1 MVLKYFNHYQFFP
14 LQEEAGYERNTSRE
28 SCLLLEKMQMRR
40 WEGCCTSSITYPDIA
55 GLTAYGIPQPT
66 PLLMP
71 TAVDLDSLPTTPIM
85 YDCLIGIPMLTNA
98 PLTMYRGAAAM
109 KEGMKGRL
117 ASIAIPTSLVV
128 TIILTVPNLD
138 AIAGAK
144 RYDSALAM
152 FEPQTITLIANS
164 LAPKY
169 WLNHSVIKDN
179 GIRPIPN
186 PFSRA
191 VVVNF
196 PISFVLRLFPFLV
209 IFTFSSFSIKD
220 IITETTPSIPSNMK
234 MIL

>member
-1 MVLKYFNHYQFFP
+1 M
-14 LQEEAGYERNTSRE
+14 GR
-28 SCLLLEKMQMRR
+28 LLL
-40 WEGCCTSSITYPDIA
+40 TSSITYPDIA

-85 YDCLIGIPMLTNA
+85 YDCLIGIP
-98 PLTMYRGAAAM
+98 
-109 KEGMKGRL
+109 
-117 ASIAIPTSLVV
+117 IPTSLVV

-209 IFTFSSFSIKD
+209 IFT
-220 IITETTPSIPSNMK
+220 
-234 MIL
+234 